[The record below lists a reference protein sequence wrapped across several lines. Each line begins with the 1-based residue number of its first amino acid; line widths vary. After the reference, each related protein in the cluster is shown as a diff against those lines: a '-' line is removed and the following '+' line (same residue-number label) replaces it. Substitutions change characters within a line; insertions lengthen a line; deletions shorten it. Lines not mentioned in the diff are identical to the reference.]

1 MKIGMVRRGYSGAGG
16 AEIYLRRFAEAAGA
30 AGHEC
35 VLFTGFDWPAAA
47 WSGPLV
53 RVRGNSPRAFADNVE
68 KARLLEPCDC
78 LFSFERIWRCDVY
91 RAGDGVHAAW
101 LERRARFESRWRTM
115 ARRFHPNHRA
125 LLELE
130 ASLFDKAGTG
140 ARAVIANSRM
150 VKREIEAHFHY
161 PGTRIHVVY
170 NGVPPFHPT
179 PTARDDLRRKL
190 DLAER
195 DFVLLFAGS
204 GWERKGL
211 RFAIEALNLVDASN
225 PILLVAGNGKRSGL
239 PRSAGVR
246 FLGPRGDIPQLLSAV
261 DAFLLP
267 TFYEPFSNACL
278 EALAAGR
285 PVITTRHN
293 GFAEVIED
301 GVHGEIVEDPR
312 DVKSIAQ
319 AIERWTS
326 PEKREAAEPHLRAL
340 GARYS
345 LDENVRQTCEVL
357 FAVGS
362 AGVAG

>member
-1 MKIGMVRRGYSGAGG
+1 MYIAPETASMVPGWRVARASNRRGAP
-16 AEIYLRRFAEAAGA
+16 
-30 AGHEC
+30 
-35 VLFTGFDWPAAA
+35 W
-47 WSGPLV
+47 
-53 RVRGNSPRAFADNVE
+53 
-68 KARLLEPCDC
+68 
-78 LFSFERIWRCDVY
+78 
-91 RAGDGVHAAW
+91 
-101 LERRARFESRWRTM
+101 
-115 ARRFHPNHRA
+115 
-125 LLELE
+125 
-130 ASLFDKAGTG
+130 
-140 ARAVIANSRM
+140 RAVIANSQM
-150 VKREIEAHFHY
+150 VAREIEAHFHY

-170 NGVPPFHPT
+170 NGVPPFHAT
-179 PTARDDLRRKL
+179 PTAREGVRREL
-190 DLAER
+190 GLAER

-211 RFAIEALNLVDASN
+211 RFAIEALNLIDVLN

-239 PRSAGVR
+239 PRSTRVR
-246 FLGPRGDIPQLLSAV
+246 FLGPRGDVPQLLSAV

-267 TFYEPFSNACL
+267 TLYDPFSNACL

-293 GFAEVIED
+293 GFAEVIEQ

-326 PEKREAAEPHLRAL
+326 SEKRKAAEPHLRAL

-362 AGVAG
+362 AGVAR